1 MIFGS
6 QTFGFDKFGTSSHPS
21 LTLGLI
27 GTKPFWTFL
36 FGHTTSGLSASGQ
49 IGLDLGMTCIAITGS
64 NGEAQAGL
72 SLGMAAL
79 AGVEYH
85 GEAQAGLSLGMTCI
99 AGVEYHGEAQAGL
112 SLGMTCIAGV
122 VLSASGQMG
131 LSLGMT
137 CLAYVGGGQA
147 LGPVAGRWVD
157 ASNVGARWITERT
170 AARRD
175 SAEIAGRYTT

>member
-64 NGEAQAGL
+64 N
-72 SLGMAAL
+72 
-79 AGVEYH
+79 
-85 GEAQAGLSLGMTCI
+85 
-99 AGVEYHGEAQAGL
+99 GEAQAGL

>member
-99 AGVEYHGEAQAGL
+99 AGV
-112 SLGMTCIAGV
+112 